1 MTNSSDDTDTG
12 VIMALMQRFEEQR
25 LPEAL
30 AIKKRVDQGERLSD
44 HDIAFLEQVF
54 ADAKHYEP
62 LLVRHPEFQPIASRA
77 ISLYR
82 EITEKALE
90 NEKQA

>member
-1 MTNSSDDTDTG
+1 MTNSSDDTG
-12 VIMALMQRFEEQR
+12 VILALMKRFEEQR

-30 AIKKRVDQGERLSD
+30 AIKKRVDQGELLSE

-54 ADAKHYEP
+54 ADAKHVAP
-62 LLVRHPEFQPIASRA
+62 LLDRHPEYQPLASRV

-82 EITEKALE
+82 EITDKALE
-90 NEKQA
+90 NEKQS